1 MTLRKERTKFVRP
14 VKKVEDSLTEQ
25 QYLICPAHINH
36 YGRLFGGQ
44 LLKWSDELAG
54 IVAIR
59 HCGATV
65 TTAAIDNLQFQA
77 PAYTGDMIVLRGMV
91 TYVGRTS
98 MEVRV
103 DTYREELD
111 GTRKMINRAYIDMVC
126 INCKGEPE
134 EVPELCI
141 ETEEQQREYE
151 AAQKRKQM
159 RRQRRQEGF

>member
-1 MTLRKERTKFVRP
+1 MREI
-14 VKKVEDSLTEQ
+14 KKVSDSFTEQ

-44 LLKWSDELAG
+44 LLKWIDELAG

-77 PAYTGDMIVLRGMV
+77 PAYTGDMIVLQGSV

-103 DTYREELD
+103 DTYREALD
-111 GTRKMINRAYIDMVC
+111 GKREMINRAYIDMVC
-126 INCKGEPE
+126 INCKGEPT
-134 EVPELCI
+134 EVPDLLLEN
-141 ETEEQQREYE
+141 EEQKQEYE
-151 AAQKRKQM
+151 AAKKRKQI
-159 RRQRRQEGF
+159 RKQRRQEGF